1 MAVQPDER
9 RTNNRLSV
17 LLDEAAKQFASKGY
31 RGTTM
36 RSISKN
42 INMLPGSVYY
52 HFKSKEALLL
62 AVYEVGVQTITET
75 VNDAI
80 NNQEEPWDKLKAAVA
95 AHLGGVLDKNNYAR
109 IIINILPS
117 EVEDLEEK
125 LTELRDQYENIFV
138 NLIDELPLNNEINRT
153 MFRLMLLGAINWA
166 QVWYR
171 PDTENPEKIATTF
184 INFMR
189 NPADNKIV

>member
-1 MAVQPDER
+1 MAVHPDER

-36 RSISKN
+36 RAISKN

-62 AVYEVGVQTITET
+62 AVYEVGVHTITET
-75 VNDAI
+75 VNEAI
-80 NNQEEPWDKLKAAVA
+80 DSQEEPWDKLEAAVT
-95 AHLGGVLDKNNYAR
+95 AHLKGVLDKNNYAR

-125 LTELRDQYENIFV
+125 LTELRDQYEDIFV
-138 NLIDELPLNNEINRT
+138 NLIDALPLNHAVNRT

-184 INFMR
+184 IHFMR
-189 NPADNKIV
+189 NSADNKIN